1 MLTLSE
7 QWNRD
12 AALAEQA
19 AADTGWY
26 GMRTCPGILR
36 RCAEQVAA
44 LEQRLA
50 LAERRLAALNRH
62 RDGIHDSAAC
72 FELPLPD
79 WCYSVLGS
87 KLGRFGPAERLAD
100 ALEIADQVRAAGGGD
115 AEVEAALDEEM
126 TKAALQILAAQ
137 ERGET
142 NDHTAN

>member
-1 MLTLSE
+1 MSDRTLS
-7 QWNRD
+7 QD
-12 AALAEQA
+12 LAELA
-19 AADTGWY
+19 AADTGQ
-26 GMRTCPGILR
+26 PGLDVASAVLC
-36 RCAEQVAA
+36 RCADQVAE
-44 LEQRLA
+44 LEQRLDI
-50 LAERRLAALNRH
+50 AERRLAALNRH

-100 ALEIADQVRAAGGGD
+100 ALEIADHVRAAGGGD

-142 NDHTAN
+142 NEHTAN

>member
-1 MLTLSE
+1 MLLSE
-7 QWNRD
+7 QLR
-12 AALAEQA
+12 A
-19 AADTGWY
+19 AADTGQ
-26 GMRTCPGILR
+26 PGLDVAFAVLC
-36 RCAEQVAA
+36 RCADQVAE
-44 LEQRLA
+44 LEGRLA

-62 RDGIHDSAAC
+62 RDAIHDSAAC

-137 ERGET
+137 EME
-142 NDHTAN
+142 AQQ